1 MVHRKVVRGGSDD
14 GRSGVGMTTELAP
27 FNEMSTLVLTCD
39 VFGATPSARVSW
51 WVDGRMIDDGYEEI
65 APGKSRNT
73 MRLETLT
80 RNYSDA
86 EFTCVGTN
94 TNDNN
99 HAITI
104 STDIKLNREYLQSL
118 FKFCLF
124 KGRQG
129 DDF

>member
-1 MVHRKVVRGGSDD
+1 
-14 GRSGVGMTTELAP
+14 
-27 FNEMSTLVLTCD
+27 MSTLVLTCD

-51 WVDGRMIDDGYEEI
+51 WVDGHMIDDGYEEI

-86 EFTCVGTN
+86 EFTCIGTN

-104 STDIKLNREYLQSL
+104 STDIKLNCKCSCLIKIQAFLKSL
-118 FKFCLF
+118 PGPVRSWNFKSFERFPRVSKKKCQ
-124 KGRQG
+124 KT
-129 DDF
+129 

>member
-1 MVHRKVVRGGSDD
+1 
-14 GRSGVGMTTELAP
+14 
-27 FNEMSTLVLTCD
+27 
-39 VFGATPSARVSW
+39 
-51 WVDGRMIDDGYEEI
+51 MIDDGYEEI

-99 HAITI
+99 HAITL
-104 STDIKLNREYLQSL
+104 STQINLNREYHKLDFQPNFDGL
-118 FKFCLF
+118 ETDCHLT
-124 KGRQG
+124 QG
-129 DDF
+129 SQVDNILTETLLSSRTTTM